1 MMEVNEEKESNYQRI
16 KVLKEGGFGKAY
28 LAEDLA
34 NQDYCVIKET
44 KTQTMKKS
52 EIDDIIK
59 EAEILKVLVH
69 PNIIRFRDIYT
80 NPKQKLCIVMDYA
93 DAGDL
98 SAKIENAKGY
108 FPEHEILDMFT
119 QLCLAVKHIHD
130 RKIIHRDLKSQNV
143 FLNKLGV
150 IKLGDFGISEILNHT
165 FDLLTSFVGTWYYIS
180 PEIVKGHHY
189 SFKTDIWSL
198 GVILYEMC
206 CLKLPF
212 KAQNQFILQK
222 KIQECKYNP
231 IPDRYSQDL
240 KLLVERLLVVDPSNR
255 PSITQ
260 ILSMSIIKNRI
271 KHFLSEQAIEDEF
284 SHTVLHNHNVMKP
297 NLRVASP
304 NVLKN
309 QPKLQNQR
317 NYKSSNVLPP
327 HRMKR
332 DNIEANVG
340 VSNLVN
346 NLEFAKRPDA
356 GNQYKDRLNELRQA
370 GAGAARL
377 IQDNFNH
384 RYGSE
389 GGLVSNR
396 NASAV
401 HIGMAPKPNPQ
412 NNHLLNPL
420 DQYRRNDL
428 GLRNNIE
435 RGRGF
440 KSPSPEVNRAGRP
453 VEGERQS
460 VGGGKFFGRVEN
472 LYGKLNEVKKRDLG
486 VNFDLEEKLKEVDM
500 MNEDR
505 PKQRSH
511 VKEEVILNKY
521 RSDINELRQQYRE
534 AYDIKPADYRL
545 EDERIAEMRF
555 HEKEAGPM
563 VPISENSENEENC
576 HSSRSILLNKALR
589 EDRVLEFSDFLSEVI
604 GDIYGEKSLDKR
616 NLRKRLDEESARTTL
631 TNIEDIYKNET
642 NGVEPALL
650 LLLACSSV

>member
-356 GNQYKDRLNELRQA
+356 CNQYKDRLNELRQA

-534 AYDIKPADYRL
+534 AYDIKPTDYRL

-576 HSSRSILLNKALR
+576 HSSRSMLLNKAPR

-642 NGVEPALL
+642 YGVEPALL